1 MKRLAHFLVQ
11 KRIALFVLSVVLAIV
26 CACLIPFVT
35 VNTDQ
40 SKYLAADSNMRK
52 GLDIIMNEFP
62 AADITDSFQI
72 MFENLT
78 ETEKVEILAELEKFD
93 GVKSIEYVAGS
104 NQYNTKTYTMYL
116 IYTDYLNDANKVGSI
131 IDDIKEHFEG
141 KHTVHT
147 FYSGGYMDVLDLLLP
162 LAGTIMIIL
171 LFMLCRSYFEPALLL
186 ASIGV
191 AVLINMGS
199 NIIFESV
206 SDITFGIA
214 AVMQLTLSIDYSIM
228 LLHRFQQEY
237 ELLGKK
243 HKNVAMERAI
253 INSIGSVSGSAL
265 TTIVGLLVLLL
276 MSFTIGRD
284 IGLVLA
290 KGVALSFLT
299 VFTVMPTLIMWSDK
313 LLDKTNKNYIKQRKL
328 EAKGGMSNV

>member
-253 INSIGSVSGSAL
+253 VNSIGSVSGSAL

>member
-1 MKRLAHFLVQ
+1 
-11 KRIALFVLSVVLAIV
+11 
-26 CACLIPFVT
+26 
-35 VNTDQ
+35 
-40 SKYLAADSNMRK
+40 
-52 GLDIIMNEFP
+52 
-62 AADITDSFQI
+62 